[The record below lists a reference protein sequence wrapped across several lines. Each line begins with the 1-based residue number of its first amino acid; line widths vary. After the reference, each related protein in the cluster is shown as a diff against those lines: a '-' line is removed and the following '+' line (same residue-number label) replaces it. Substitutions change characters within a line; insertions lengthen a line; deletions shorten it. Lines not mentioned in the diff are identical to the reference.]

1 MAQQNI
7 SEQIIMLQYL
17 VGKLKDFT
25 TEFNWYVIK
34 EPEKVLEDAY
44 SLGLPEEIYKRYR
57 YSYYEKNRTDAEA
70 IISDIQH
77 LHIPY
82 IESVIEDL
90 KEALILK

>member
-7 SEQIIMLQYL
+7 SEQIITLQYL

-25 TEFNWYVIK
+25 AEFNRYVIE
-34 EPEKVLEDAY
+34 EPDKALDDTY
-44 SLGLPEEIYKRYR
+44 SLGLPEEVYKRYR
-57 YSYYEKNRTDAEA
+57 YGYYEKNRADAEA
-70 IISDIQH
+70 IISDIVH

-82 IESVIEDL
+82 LESVIEDL

>member
-1 MAQQNI
+1 MVQQNI
-7 SEQIIMLQYL
+7 SEQIVMLQYL

-25 TEFNWYVIK
+25 AEFNWHVIK

-44 SLGLPEEIYKRYR
+44 SLGLPEEIYSRYR
-57 YSYYEKNRTDAEA
+57 YGYYEKNKIDAEA
-70 IISDIQH
+70 IISDIVH

-82 IESVIEDL
+82 LESVIRDL